1 MNEPITPDP
10 NWRDSIQGIINMG
23 LYIKRLK
30 ESSHSNDVVKL
41 IQNDFGIQR
50 SGVNRLIKI
59 AEDEVLADP
68 QYADRLP
75 PKWGIL
81 HELRLL
87 PKDILIEKIIA
98 DEVRFFT
105 KYDVWKIRG
114 IKCYPRKR
122 PFIRELNAHKGGGG
136 KVLVETGTTLLG
148 HIRRG
153 MAMEAAEK
161 ITAEEVAERLN
172 IYVGTYRMTRT
183 LIQLSERPELTET
196 DKKLVLDL
204 LDKIEKTRNVRAHYR
219 QAKPIIE
226 KVWGE
231 RFNAVKSSK
240 GMQKRVDVFRGA
252 VIILHDTCQ
261 RVFDLEVPYMS
272 DLDVNK
278 SIDDLVQSGKII
290 RKLAEKLRR
299 SKDG

>member
-23 LYIKRLK
+23 LYIKRMK
-30 ESSHSNDVVKL
+30 ANFDRKDVNRL
-41 IQNDFGIQR
+41 IQNDFGIQE
-50 SGVNRLIKI
+50 SGVNRLIQI
-59 AEDEVLADP
+59 ADDEILSDP

-75 PKWGIL
+75 PKWGLL

-87 PKDILIEKIIA
+87 PKDVLLEKINA
-98 DEVRFFT
+98 DEARFYT

-114 IKCYPRKR
+114 IKTAPRKR
-122 PFIRELNAHKGGGG
+122 PFAREHSIKSGARVQIPEGASIIA
-136 KVLVETGTTLLG
+136 
-148 HIRRG
+148 HIRNG
-153 MAMEAAEK
+153 MAMEVKEK
-161 ITAEEVAERLN
+161 IPAEEVAERLN